1 MNRLAEIFDWAGLL
15 VRDYVLTHHDAR
27 DVEVL
32 DVGAGQGKYRLLL
45 TVCPKVDA
53 CEVWEPTVVAEN
65 LRSLYRSVYVQD
77 VRALVD
83 ESWWNEDVGYDLV
96 IMGDVLEHLTREDA
110 QHVLARVA
118 EVGADVVVIVPF
130 MYPQDEEDGN
140 VYQRH
145 LQDDLTP
152 ELMATEYPSLRL
164 IALET
169 RSWRPF
175 KGIYVGSGTCR
186 ASVGSDSED

>member
-1 MNRLAEIFDWAGLL
+1 MNRLAEIYDWAGLL
-15 VRDYVLTHHDAR
+15 VRDYVLTHYDHG

-32 DVGAGQGKYRLLL
+32 DVGAGHGKYRVLL

-53 CEVWEPTVVAEN
+53 CEVWEPTVVNEN

-77 VRALVD
+77 VATLVD
-83 ESWWNEDVGYDLV
+83 ESWWSADVGYDLV

-110 QHVLARVA
+110 QHVLRRVT
-118 EVGADVVVIVPF
+118 EVGADVIVIVPF

-169 RSWRPF
+169 RSWKPF
-175 KGIYVGSGTCR
+175 KGIYVGEGD
-186 ASVGSDSED
+186 A